1 MREMKDSGVEWI
13 GEIPKDW
20 QLTQTRRLFHNEKRI
35 VGDAVDQYERLALTL
50 KGVIRR
56 SKDDSEGLQPEKFE
70 GYQILKENELVFKMI
85 DLENVNTSRVGLSL
99 YTGLVSPAYIVLT
112 NNNSDNRYAYYWFM
126 FMYYHEVFN
135 HLGGDGVRSA
145 LNVKD
150 MLSMPIPNI
159 GQEEQKRI
167 SDYLDSKCSQI
178 DAIIEKQQAIIEKLK
193 EYKLSLI
200 TEFVTKGMNPNV
212 EMRDSGYEYIGLV
225 PYTWEICRLRN
236 IGIPQ
241 NGISK
246 GAEFF
251 GEGYPF
257 VSYGDVYRNYS
268 LPQNVDGLIMSTEEE
283 REKYSV
289 REKDIFFTRTSETIE
304 EVGFSSVCEETIPN
318 ATYAGF
324 VIRVR
329 PFNDKLTNG
338 FAKYYFRGE
347 HHRIFLAK
355 EMNLVTRASLGQDLL
370 KSMPVLVPPKAE
382 QDQIAYYLDNK
393 CRLIEKNTIEKQNV
407 IEKLQE
413 YKKSL
418 IYEVV
423 TGKKEI

>member
-1 MREMKDSGVEWI
+1 MREMKDSGIEWI
-13 GEIPKDW
+13 GEIPSDW

-50 KGVIRR
+50 NGVIRR
-56 SKDDSEGLQPEKFE
+56 SKDDSEGLQPERFE

-85 DLENVNTSRVGLSL
+85 DLENVNTSRVGISP

-112 NNNSDNRYAYYWFM
+112 NNGSDNRYAYYWFM
-126 FMYYHEVFN
+126 FMYYFEIFN

-159 GQEEQKRI
+159 SQENQKGI

-178 DAIIEKQQAIIEKLK
+178 DTIIEKQKTIIEKLK

-200 TEFVTKGMNPNV
+200 TECVTKGLNSDVKMK
-212 EMRDSGYEYIGLV
+212 DSGYECIGLV

-251 GEGYPF
+251 GEG
-257 VSYGDVYRNYS
+257 
-268 LPQNVDGLIMSTEEE
+268 
-283 REKYSV
+283 
-289 REKDIFFTRTSETIE
+289 
-304 EVGFSSVCEETIPN
+304 
-318 ATYAGF
+318 
-324 VIRVR
+324 
-329 PFNDKLTNG
+329 
-338 FAKYYFRGE
+338 
-347 HHRIFLAK
+347 
-355 EMNLVTRASLGQDLL
+355 
-370 KSMPVLVPPKAE
+370 
-382 QDQIAYYLDNK
+382 
-393 CRLIEKNTIEKQNV
+393 
-407 IEKLQE
+407 
-413 YKKSL
+413 
-418 IYEVV
+418 
-423 TGKKEI
+423 